1 MPQKRKT
8 TNRLFF
14 SVSRKIHKSVRYDS
28 DILLSNRK
36 TLLSELN
43 EHRPSFRPL
52 PFYLFST
59 HIQYTH
65 SYRFF
70 FFFCSFS
77 VSVSVCVSSVA
88 LCVYVFVSSSLCS
101 AEWLCA
107 LFFSSIDRRVSNSIC
122 LLLTTQFKSR
132 CDLCNRDPFTCTHT
146 HKSRKFFK
154 LQFRKCFSRS
164 QCNIGCELSWV
175 VSFWFL
181 NLLWWGSRTNWR
193 I

>member
-1 MPQKRKT
+1 MPKKRKT

-28 DILLSNRK
+28 DILLSSTK
-36 TLLSELN
+36 TLLSKLN
-43 EHRPSFRPL
+43 APSFFHR
-52 PFYLFST
+52 YLFMFSLPLSNT
-59 HIQYTH
+59 HRHTH
-65 SYRFF
+65 THDIPLFLYLYGFF
-70 FFFCSFS
+70 LFVQLDDCMRSFS
-77 VSVSVCVSSVA
+77 LQLIGAYQIPSVCFWQHSS
-88 LCVYVFVSSSLCS
+88 
-101 AEWLCA
+101 
-107 LFFSSIDRRVSNSIC
+107 RVDAIY
-122 LLLTTQFKSR
+122 
-132 CDLCNRDPFTCTHT
+132 LCNRDPFTCTHT

>member
-28 DILLSNRK
+28 DILLSSTK
-36 TLLSELN
+36 TLLSKLN
-43 EHRPSFRPL
+43 APSFFHR
-52 PFYLFST
+52 YLFMFSLPMSDT
-59 HIQYTH
+59 HKHTRY
-65 SYRFF
+65 S
-70 FFFCSFS
+70 SFS
-77 VSVSVCVSSVA
+77 LSVRR
-88 LCVYVFVSSSLCS
+88 FSLCS
-101 AEWLCA
+101 AGWLYA